1 MLFREYLAKGNLMEV
16 IEDTNIFFKA
26 YNERF
31 TKVESVE
38 TFLSTLGLRES
49 ITADFLSIEKFIV
62 SHF

>member
-1 MLFREYLAKGNLMEV
+1 MEV

-38 TFLSTLGLRES
+38 TFISILGLKET